1 MVDEKTS
8 DQIERIKKKLI
19 IAKNTD
25 KELKVFGASSHK
37 YILSDTVKTADILE
51 FEKDYKVSLPEDY
64 KAFLTQIG
72 NRGISYQDSA
82 AGPGYGIF
90 PLGKNVEEFICA
102 NPQKY
107 LKEDCKLNP
116 EMSDEFWK
124 DLTKNIDENEN
135 LSEEDFNTESGKVYA
150 GILPIGTQGCAYYYG
165 LVLSGEFKGRIVN
178 VDLDQQKPFFV
189 FESNFLDWY
198 ERWLDEITSEN
209 EDKHDLFNYTLGG
222 AVSHIL
228 DIYVTTE
235 DEETKIECLSGI
247 LKKRNIDS
255 KVLDFIEEKY
265 KSSIGKIQKM
275 LLQTLVK
282 FDYKRA
288 YPYLIDF
295 AKKDLLS
302 VFQFVFWYAKD
313 RSSDWF
319 EFIKENIE
327 KIKEE
332 ETFELCTYL
341 LKEMK
346 LDYGSI
352 IIPFTTNINEKIRVS
367 AYYSLGLLRN
377 KSEYLNTFILGL
389 SDHSNR
395 VVHTVLQALD
405 GIEDPKLLKYYKLLA
420 ERFPTEQDYILAN
433 LNHRLKAYGLT
444 NRTIRDINTDEQFQ
458 NNAKRKK

>member
-8 DQIERIKKKLI
+8 DQIERIKKKLV

-25 KELKVFGASSHK
+25 KELKAFGASSHK

-107 LKEDCKLNP
+107 LKEDCKLYP

-135 LSEEDFNTESGKVYA
+135 LSEEDFNTESGKVYS
-150 GILPIGTQGCAYYYG
+150 GILPIGTQGCTYYYG
-165 LVLSGEFKGRIVN
+165 LVLNGEFKGRIVN
-178 VDLDQQKPFFV
+178 VDLDLQKPFFV

-209 EDKHDLFNYTLGG
+209 EDKQDLFNYTLGG

-228 DIYVTTE
+228 DVYVTTE

-255 KVLDFIEEKY
+255 KALDFIEAKY

-327 KIKEE
+327 KINEE
-332 ETFELCTYL
+332 ETFEFCTYL
-341 LKEMK
+341 LIEMK

-352 IIPFTTNINEKIRVS
+352 IIPFTTNINENIRVS
-367 AYYSLGLLRN
+367 TYYSLGLLKN
-377 KSEYLNTFILGL
+377 KSEYLNTFISGL

-405 GIEDPKLLKYYKLLA
+405 GTEDRKLLKYYKLLA
-420 ERFPTEQDYILAN
+420 ERFPKEQDYILVN

-444 NRTIRDINTDEQFQ
+444 NKTIRIINTEE
-458 NNAKRKK
+458 